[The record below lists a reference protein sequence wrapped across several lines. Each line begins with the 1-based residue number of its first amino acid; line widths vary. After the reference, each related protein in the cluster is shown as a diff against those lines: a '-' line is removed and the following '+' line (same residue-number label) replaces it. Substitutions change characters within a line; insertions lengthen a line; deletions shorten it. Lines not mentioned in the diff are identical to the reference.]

1 MCYNAYR
8 KGLKMKKSTKKPEMI
23 EKSKFYALL
32 MVTAVLAA
40 VIVFLICYMFLY
52 YSILSAQRDW
62 IERPPPKGQV
72 RGSNP
77 PDDAT

>member
-1 MCYNAYR
+1 MQGFRQNMSKQDIKKWINKDIRLKKWINVCYNAYR

-40 VIVFLICYMFLY
+40 VIVFLICYMFL
-52 YSILSAQRDW
+52 
-62 IERPPPKGQV
+62 
-72 RGSNP
+72 
-77 PDDAT
+77 

>member
-1 MCYNAYR
+1 MSKQDIKKIENKNIRLKKWINVCYKAYR

-40 VIVFLICYMFLY
+40 VIVFLICYMFL
-52 YSILSAQRDW
+52 
-62 IERPPPKGQV
+62 
-72 RGSNP
+72 
-77 PDDAT
+77 

>member
-1 MCYNAYR
+1 MSKQDMKKIENKDIRLKKWINVCYNSYR

-40 VIVFLICYMFLY
+40 VIVFLICYMFL
-52 YSILSAQRDW
+52 
-62 IERPPPKGQV
+62 
-72 RGSNP
+72 
-77 PDDAT
+77 

>member
-40 VIVFLICYMFLY
+40 GVLFAICFYVL
-52 YSILSAQRDW
+52 
-62 IERPPPKGQV
+62 
-72 RGSNP
+72 
-77 PDDAT
+77 